1 MELLEKISFL
11 VPVYNSKPTIEMV
24 VRRIAAA
31 VHTLET
37 PVDFEIVLVDDGS
50 RDGVYDVCRALAVE
64 LPYVRPFQLARNFG
78 QANAL
83 MAGLNQITGD
93 YVVCLDDD
101 LQTPP
106 EEFIK
111 LYHTMQ
117 SGGFDVVYGYY
128 EHKKHSAFRNFGTSL
143 NESMQ
148 TFILN
153 KPCNIHTSSYFIAKR
168 YVVDIVKQYDKPFP
182 YLPGLFLLMTGSVA
196 SVPIH
201 HDARHEGRSGYG
213 LVKLLELWLNG
224 FTNFSVKPLRIASF
238 AGTIIA
244 LVAFVMMIVLFILK
258 LSGQDI
264 QMGWTSTIVI
274 LLFIGG
280 VQLLSVG
287 ILGEY
292 IGRIYLSVNQ
302 TPQYV
307 IKPESPHAADN
318 TAARVGQTE
327 KKPERV

>member
-1 MELLEKISFL
+1 MEKLSFL
-11 VPVYNSKPTIEMV
+11 VPVYNSKDTIASV

-31 VHTLET
+31 VQALET
-37 PVDFEIVLVDDGS
+37 PLDFEIVLVDDGS
-50 RDGVYDVCRALAVE
+50 RDGVYTVCRQLAVE
-64 LPYVRPFQLARNFG
+64 LPYVRPFRLARNFG

-106 EEFIK
+106 EEFPK

-128 EHKKHSAFRNFGTSL
+128 EQKKHSAFRNFGTAL
-143 NESMQ
+143 NEQMQ

-153 KPCNIHTSSYFIAKR
+153 KPCNIHTSSYFIARR
-168 YVVDIVKQYDKPFP
+168 YVVDVVKRYDKPFP
-182 YLPGLFLLMTGSVA
+182 YLPGLFLLVTGSVA
-196 SVPIH
+196 SIPIRH
-201 HDARHEGRSGYG
+201 AARHAGRSGYG
-213 LVKLLELWLNG
+213 LVKLVQLWMNG
-224 FTNFSVKPLRIASF
+224 FTNFSVRPLRIASF
-238 AGTIIA
+238 AGAVIA
-244 LVAFVMMIVLFILK
+244 LCAFVMTAVLFILK

-264 QMGWTSTIVI
+264 QVGWTSTIVI
-274 LLFIGG
+274 MLFIGG

-307 IKPESPHAADN
+307 IKPQPPTGSGAAERVCAQKN
-318 TAARVGQTE
+318 TAGV
-327 KKPERV
+327 